1 MNVIK
6 QKKAELTKLL
16 RTVFCMLF
24 LIPSCLLAQTERIT
38 VRGQVTFNDEPL
50 SGVTISVQGANMY
63 AMTGDDGNYT
73 ITVPDKNAVLV
84 FSFIGYKTVNEIAGS
99 RSLINVA
106 MEEDVQQLE
115 QTVVVG
121 YGTQR
126 KSDVTGSMV
135 SVDESTLKEVPVS
148 SISQAIQGRV
158 AGVYIQQTSTAPGRG
173 SQIRIRG
180 SRSLSASDDPL
191 LVVDGIPF
199 MGTLNDLAP
208 DAIKSID
215 ILKDASA
222 TAIYGSRGAN
232 GVILITTFRGTGN
245 IKPQLTYNAYYG
257 VASIAK
263 KYQVFNA
270 AEFVKYREI
279 SGYGQPEPW
288 LPQEQ
293 QYFTTGKSYDWQDE
307 LYKAAMVTSHDINF
321 RAGSDFISG
330 GLGLGYYNET
340 SPIPGQEFTRYSL
353 RGNLD
358 INVNK
363 WLKVGFST
371 NNSFGLTDGE
381 GVDIIAMKGVVN
393 FSPLVNP
400 YDEDGNV
407 IVQPLM
413 PREDGYSPL
422 LIKNKDLWSQERQ
435 RFMSYNTAFAEVKIL
450 PELKYRAN
458 LGFFYMHD
466 RYGTYYASDSPFLDV
481 AGSPSTAS
489 LSNNNVYGYTLD
501 NLIYYDKTFA
511 EKHRIGATFLYSVE
525 DYYFESSSFYGT
537 DMTANYMKYH
547 DLSRSNKGVIA
558 RPGSYTRR
566 TLLSYMG
573 RVNYAFDNRYMA
585 TLTFRSDGSSVLAKG
600 NKWHSYPAVSLAWN
614 INREKFMEK
623 VTFIDMLKLRAGYGQ
638 TSNQAVAPYSTL
650 GSMTQ
655 TKYNFGEDYVYGYY
669 PSKIENDDLA
679 WEYSDTYNAGIDFSF
694 WRGRLSGSIEAYI
707 QKTTDVIVQ
716 QNMPASSGVASA
728 TDRNIGRTENKGM
741 EFTLHGSIFRPAN
754 PGGFSW
760 DVDYNLS
767 FNRNKL
773 LSLASGVNQDEGN
786 GWFVGHPINVIY
798 DYNKIGIW
806 QLGEEQEAAKF
817 WSTPGMFKF
826 EDVDKDEMITP
837 ADRKV
842 IGSYEP
848 DVEMGMTHRLT
859 YKNFDFTLVAYARIG
874 GTLVS
879 AIHMRQAYLNTLAGR
894 LNNLKVDY
902 WTEDNP
908 TNKYPKPDL
917 TRLNNSFDTTM
928 GYFDASFLR
937 IQTITLGY
945 TLPKSLLSKF
955 GVNELRVYLTCNNV
969 ATLFSPYMDDGGVD
983 PQPTGYGSQGT
994 TGGPISSRQ
1003 LTVGLSTPP
1012 VRQFLLGVNIKL

>member
-1 MNVIK
+1 MNVIR
-6 QKKAELTKLL
+6 QKKGRINKLL
-16 RTVFCMLF
+16 RTVACMLF
-24 LIPSCLLAQTERIT
+24 LIPSCLLSQTERIT
-38 VRGQVTFNDEPL
+38 VKGQVTFNGESL
-50 SGVTISVQGANMY
+50 SGVTVLVQGTNAY
-63 AMTGDDGNYT
+63 AITDDGGNYT
-73 ITVPDKNAVLV
+73 ITAVNQNSVLA
-84 FSFIGYKTVNEIAGS
+84 FSFVGYKTVNETVGS
-99 RSLINVA
+99 RSIINVV

-126 KSDVTGSMV
+126 KSDVTGAIA

-148 SISQAIQGRV
+148 NISQAMQGRI
-158 AGVYIQQTSTAPGRG
+158 AGIYIQQTSTAPGKG

-180 SRSLSASDDPL
+180 NRSLSASDDPL
-191 LVVDGIPF
+191 IVVDGIPF
-199 MGTLNDLAP
+199 QGTLNDLAP

-245 IKPQLTYNAYYG
+245 IKPQLSYNAYYG
-257 VASIAK
+257 VASITK

-270 AEFVKYREI
+270 EEFVKYREI
-279 SGYGQPEPW
+279 SGYGQPDPW
-288 LPQEQ
+288 LPQEK
-293 QYFTTGKSYDWQDE
+293 QYFDTGKSYDWQDE
-307 LYKAAMVTSHDINF
+307 FYQSSKVTSHDLNF
-321 RAGSDFISG
+321 RAGSDVISG
-330 GLGLGYYNET
+330 GMGLGYYNET
-340 SPIPGQEFTRYSL
+340 SPLPGQEFTRYSL

-358 INVNK
+358 MNINK
-363 WLKVGFST
+363 WLKVGLST

-381 GVDIIAMKGVVN
+381 GVGIVALKGLVN

-400 YDEDGNV
+400 YDEDGN
-407 IVQPLM
+407 IIAKPLA
-413 PREDGYSPL
+413 PREDAYSPL
-422 LIKNKDLWSQERQ
+422 LIKNEDLWEQERQ
-435 RFMSYNTAFAEVKIL
+435 RFMSHNTAFAEVQII
-450 PELKYRAN
+450 PELKYRVN

-466 RYGTYYASDSPFLDV
+466 QYGTYYASESPFRD
-481 AGSPSTAS
+481 GQISTAS
-489 LSNNNVYGYTLD
+489 LSNMNMYGYTMDHL
-501 NLIYYDKTFA
+501 LYYDKTFA
-511 EKHRIGATFLYSVE
+511 EKHKVGATLLYSVE
-525 DYYFESSSFYGT
+525 DYSVEYSETSGS
-537 DMTANYMKYH
+537 DMTANYMEYH
-547 DLSRSNKGVIA
+547 NLSMANGGVTA
-558 RPGSYTRR
+558 TGSSSRR
-566 TLLSYMG
+566 TLISYMG
-573 RVNYAFDNRYMA
+573 RLNYAFDNKYMA
-585 TLTFRSDGSSVLAKG
+585 TLTFRSDGSSVLAAG

-623 VTFIDMLKLRAGYGQ
+623 LTFLDMLKLRVGYGQ
-638 TSNQAVAPYSTL
+638 TSNQSVQPYGTL
-650 GSMTQ
+650 GSMVQ
-655 TKYNFGEDYVYGYY
+655 TKYNFGENYVYGYY
-669 PSKIENDDLA
+669 PYTIENAELA

-694 WRGRLSGSIEAYI
+694 WKGRLSGSIEAYI
-707 QKTTDVIVQ
+707 QKTSEVIVQ
-716 QNMPASSGVASA
+716 QNSPASSGIAAA
-728 TDRNIGRTENKGM
+728 TNRNIGRTENKGM
-741 EFTLHGSIFRPAN
+741 EFTLRGSIFRPAN
-754 PGGFSW
+754 PEGFRW

-773 LSLASGVNQDEGN
+773 LSLTSGVSQDEGN

-806 QLGEEQEAAKF
+806 QLGEEAEAASF
-817 WSTPGMFKF
+817 YSTPGMFKF
-826 EDVDKDEMITP
+826 EDVDEDGMITP

-842 IGSYEP
+842 LGSYDP
-848 DVEMGMTHRLT
+848 DVEMGMTHRLK

-874 GTLVS
+874 GMLVS

-894 LNNLKVDY
+894 LNNLRVDY

-937 IQTITLGY
+937 IQTMTLGY

-955 GVNELRVYLTCNNV
+955 GVTELRVYLTCNNV
-969 ATLFSPYMDDGGVD
+969 ATLFSPYMDEGGVD

-994 TGGPISSRQ
+994 TGGPITSRQ

>member
-1 MNVIK
+1 MYLIK
-6 QKKAELTKLL
+6 QKKGRKNRLL
-16 RTVFCMLF
+16 RTVACMLF
-24 LIPSCLLAQTERIT
+24 LIPSCLLAQTGGIT
-38 VRGQVTFNDEPL
+38 VKGQVTVNGEPL
-50 SGVTISVQGANMY
+50 AGVTVLVQETNRY
-63 AMTGDDGNYT
+63 AMTDDGGNYT
-73 ITVPDKNAVLV
+73 ITAVDQNSVLA
-84 FSFIGYKTVNEIAGS
+84 FSFIGYKTVNETVGA
-99 RSLINVA
+99 RSVINVA

-126 KSDVTGSMV
+126 KSDVTGAIA
-135 SVDESTLKEVPVS
+135 SVNEGTLREVPVS
-148 SISQAIQGRV
+148 SISQSIQGRV
-158 AGVYIQQTSTAPGRG
+158 AGVYIQQTSTSPGKG

-180 SRSLSASDDPL
+180 NRSLSASGDPL
-191 LVVDGIPF
+191 IVVDGIPF
-199 MGTLNDLAP
+199 QGTLNDLAP

-245 IKPQLTYNAYYG
+245 IKPQLSYNAYYG

-263 KYQVFNA
+263 KYEVFNA
-270 AEFVKYREI
+270 EEFVKYREI
-279 SGYGQPEPW
+279 SGYGQPDPW

-293 QYFTTGKSYDWQDE
+293 DYFTTHKSYDWQDE
-307 LYKAAMVTSHDINF
+307 LYQTAKVTSHDINF

-358 INVNK
+358 MNINK
-363 WLKVGFST
+363 WLKVGLST

-381 GVDIIAMKGVVN
+381 NVDIIALKGVVN

-400 YDEDGNV
+400 YDEDGN
-407 IVQPLM
+407 IIAQPLS

-422 LIKNKDLWSQERQ
+422 LIKNEDLWAQEHQ
-435 RFMSYNTAFAEVKIL
+435 RFMSFNSLYAEAHIL
-450 PELKYRAN
+450 PDLKYRVN
-458 LGFFYMHD
+458 FGFFYLHD
-466 RYGTYYASDSPFLDV
+466 QYGEFYAKESPFQDV
-481 AGSPSTAS
+481 PGSPSKAS
-489 LSNNNVYGYTLD
+489 LANTNVYGYTLD
-501 NLIYYDKTFA
+501 HLLYYDKTFA
-511 EKHRIGATFLYSVE
+511 DKHRIGATLLYSVE
-525 DYYFESSSFYGT
+525 DNYVDYSSVTGT
-537 DMTANYMKYH
+537 DMTADYISYH
-547 DLSRSNKGVIA
+547 DLSTANEGVTA
-558 RPGSYTRR
+558 FGSHQRK

-573 RVNYAFDNRYMA
+573 RLNYAFDNKYMA
-585 TLTFRSDGSSVLAKG
+585 TITFRSDGSSVLAPG

-623 VTFIDMLKLRAGYGQ
+623 LNFIDMLKLRVGYGQ
-638 TSNQAVAPYSTL
+638 TSNQSIGAYSTL

-669 PSKIENDDLA
+669 PFTIENAELG

-707 QKTTDVIVQ
+707 QKTTAVIVSV
-716 QNMPASSGVASA
+716 NSPASSGIAAA
-728 TDRNIGRTENKGM
+728 TNRNIGRTENKGM
-741 EFTLHGSIFRPAN
+741 EFTLRGSIFRPAN
-754 PGGFSW
+754 PEGFSW

-773 LSLASGVNQDEGN
+773 LSLASGQTQDEGN
-786 GWFVGHPINVIY
+786 GWFVGHPIDVIY

-806 QLGEEQEAAKF
+806 QLGEEQEAAKY

-826 EDVDKDEMITP
+826 EDVDNDGMITP

-842 IGSYEP
+842 LGKYEP
-848 DVEMGMTHRLT
+848 DAEMGMTHRLR

-874 GTLVS
+874 GMLVS

-945 TLPKSLLSKF
+945 SLPKSLLSKF
-955 GVNELRVYLTCNNV
+955 GVTELRVYLTCNNV

-1012 VRQFLLGVNIKL
+1012 VRQFLLGVNIRL